1 MFQTKETQMPT
12 SSPILVTGASGFVAL
27 HTIIQLLQQG
37 YKVRATL
44 RTLSREAEV
53 RETIAN
59 HVDINDRLEFISADL
74 MQDAGW
80 DRAAQGCESV
90 LHVASP
96 FPLFEPKH
104 EDELII
110 PAVQGTQR
118 VLRAA
123 HNAKIKRVVIVSSV
137 AAVSAGHNG
146 ENRIFDENDWSIPEN
161 NIGAYS
167 KSKTLAERAAW
178 DFINGA
184 ENTNKMELVTIN
196 PPLILGPVPNKNL
209 RTSIELVRTLM
220 LGQVPGVG
228 RIKMGMVDVRDVASA
243 IILAMNTPEAAGNRF
258 LVAAD
263 TSMWIKDIA
272 DLLHNKYTARGY
284 KINRFQFPSFLVRVI
299 GLFDKK
305 IARVTESLDWDY
317 ELSNEKSKR
326 ILKWSP
332 RSAEESILSMA
343 ESLIEQGFV

>member
-1 MFQTKETQMPT
+1 MSS
-12 SSPILVTGASGFVAL
+12 SSPILVTGASGFVAI
-27 HTIIQLLQQG
+27 HTIIQLLHQG
-37 YKVRATL
+37 YNVRSTM
-44 RTLSREAEV
+44 RTLEREADL
-53 RETIAN
+53 RSPISNYIQA
-59 HVDINDRLEFISADL
+59 NDRLEILPTDL
-74 MQDAGW
+74 EQESGWNEAMQNV
-80 DRAAQGCESV
+80 EYV
-90 LHVASP
+90 LHIASP

-104 EDELII
+104 EDELIV

-123 HNAKIKRVVIVSSV
+123 HQAGIKRVVQVSSN
-137 AAVSAGHNG
+137 AAISAGHSG
-146 ENRIFDENDWSIPEN
+146 ENKIFTEADWSDVEK

-184 ENTNKMELVTIN
+184 ENLNKMELAVIN
-196 PPLILGPVPNKNL
+196 PPLILGPVPNKNV
-209 RTSIELVRTLM
+209 RTSIELVRTMM

-228 RIKMGMVDVRDVASA
+228 RIKMGAVDVRDVASA

-263 TSMWIKDIA
+263 KSMWLKDIA
-272 DLLHNKYTARGY
+272 DLLYDKYAARGY
-284 KINRFQFPSFLVRVI
+284 KINRIQFPSFLVRFI
-299 GLFDKK
+299 ALFDKK
-305 IARVTESLDWDY
+305 ISRVTESLDWDY
-317 ELSNEKSKR
+317 ELSNEKAKR
-326 ILKWSP
+326 ILKWTP

>member
-1 MFQTKETQMPT
+1 MT
-12 SSPILVTGASGFVAL
+12 SSKPILVTGASGFVAL

-37 YKVRATL
+37 YTVRATL
-44 RTLSREAEV
+44 RSLSREAEV
-53 RETIAN
+53 RETISK
-59 HVDINDRLEFISADL
+59 HVQANDRLEILPADL
-74 MQDAGW
+74 EQESGWNEAMQNV
-80 DRAAQGCESV
+80 EYV
-90 LHVASP
+90 LHIASP

-104 EDELII
+104 EDELIV

-123 HNAKIKRVVIVSSV
+123 HQAGIKRVVQVSSN
-137 AAVSAGHNG
+137 AAISAGHSG
-146 ENRIFDENDWSIPEN
+146 ENKTFTEADWSDVEK

-184 ENTNKMELVTIN
+184 ENLNKMELAVIN
-196 PPLILGPVPNKNL
+196 PPLILGPVPNKNV
-209 RTSIELVRTLM
+209 RTSIELVRTMM

-263 TSMWIKDIA
+263 KSMWLKDIA
-272 DLLHNKYTARGY
+272 DLLYDKYAARGY
-284 KINRFQFPSFLVRVI
+284 KINRIQFPSFLVRFI
-299 GLFDKK
+299 ALFDKK
-305 IARVTESLDWDY
+305 ISRVTESLDWDY
-317 ELSNEKSKR
+317 ELSNEKAKR
-326 ILKWSP
+326 ILKWTP

>member
-1 MFQTKETQMPT
+1 MT
-12 SSPILVTGASGFVAL
+12 SSKPILVTGASGFVAL

-37 YKVRATL
+37 YTVRATL
-44 RTLSREAEV
+44 RSLSREAEV
-53 RETIAN
+53 RETISK
-59 HVDINDRLEFISADL
+59 HVQANDRLEILPADL
-74 MQDAGW
+74 EQESGWNEAMQNV
-80 DRAAQGCESV
+80 EYV
-90 LHVASP
+90 LHIASP

-104 EDELII
+104 EDELIV

-123 HNAKIKRVVIVSSV
+123 HQAGIKRVVQVSSN
-137 AAVSAGHNG
+137 AAISAGHSG
-146 ENRIFDENDWSIPEN
+146 ENKIFTEADWSDVEK

-184 ENTNKMELVTIN
+184 ENLNKMELAVIN
-196 PPLILGPVPNKNL
+196 PPLILGPVPNKDV
-209 RTSIELVRTLM
+209 RTSIELVRTMM

-228 RIKMGMVDVRDVASA
+228 RIKMGAVDVRDVASA

-263 TSMWIKDIA
+263 KSMWLKDIA
-272 DLLHNKYTARGY
+272 DLLYDKYAARGY
-284 KINRFQFPSFLVRVI
+284 KINRIQFPSFLVRFI
-299 GLFDKK
+299 ALFDKK
-305 IARVTESLDWDY
+305 ISRVTESLDWDY
-317 ELSNEKSKR
+317 ELSNEKAKR
-326 ILKWSP
+326 ILKWTP

>member
-1 MFQTKETQMPT
+1 M
-12 SSPILVTGASGFVAL
+12 SSSKPILVTGASGFVAL

-37 YKVRATL
+37 YKVRATM
-44 RTLSREAEV
+44 RTLSHEAEV
-53 RETIAN
+53 HETISKYVQA
-59 HVDINDRLEFISADL
+59 NDRLEIIFGNL
-74 MQDAGW
+74 EQDSGW
-80 DRAAQGCESV
+80 DEAMKDIEYV
-90 LHVASP
+90 LHIASP
-96 FPLFEPKH
+96 FPLFEPKC
-104 EDELII
+104 EDELIV
-110 PAVQGTQR
+110 PAVQGTLR

-123 HNAKIKRVVIVSSV
+123 HNTKVKRVVQVSSN
-137 AAVSAGHNG
+137 AAISSGHNG
-146 ENRIFDENDWSIPEN
+146 ENKTFTEADWSDVGK

-184 ENTNKMELVTIN
+184 ENTNKMELVTVN
-196 PPLILGPVPNKNL
+196 PPLILGPVPNKNF

-317 ELSNEKSKR
+317 KLSNEKSKR
-326 ILKWSP
+326 MLKWSP
-332 RSAEESILSMA
+332 RSAEKSILSMA
-343 ESLIEQGFV
+343 DSLIEQGFV